1 MQFANTGPFCDIQV
15 RHDPKFYENHNPNSV
30 ENRLDW
36 NPSETFKQYLM
47 AVKDRRSRQESQ
59 QTEDALMAVID
70 SMNASEEESGA
81 ARDRAVTGALRRASR
96 AISEETDGREDP
108 TGNPCV
114 QIILACLGD
123 RVRLEMSDE
132 IQEEHEKQMEQLEK
146 QEDTLKGGESNEC
159 DRPVHDAAD
168 AADGQWNGEYAQDSG
183 QREAGGQ

>member
-1 MQFANTGPFCDIQV
+1 
-15 RHDPKFYENHNPNSV
+15 
-30 ENRLDW
+30 
-36 NPSETFKQYLM
+36 
-47 AVKDRRSRQESQ
+47 
-59 QTEDALMAVID
+59 MAVID